1 MGSFNTTCSIS
12 RLPIG
17 IGDEVKL
24 FFIVKNPYN
33 DSINCY
39 TNNSWNIFGLP
50 LDAVYDDYGRYKL
63 IETEQNISIW
73 EVYKRNFEE
82 RILEVSKGERY
93 RECGVSKT
101 NITFDNLQDAI
112 WENHAKLVHTFFD
125 DPEKHLTIQVMAVH
139 KTVYEHMSTSYTYWN
154 GTIDANETTEKV
166 LSHELCESFLTY
178 KDIIESY
185 NEDSLEVDE
194 NGELTKES
202 ENICDLYY
210 RILWMVDFY
219 ETPEMYEK
227 NGISLNCNKSIYHL
241 VKYELNEYITFCSE
255 LIRKYIFECNMQ
267 QLNIQVQPIMT
278 SGQDYHFQTHI
289 QLHEMIVE
297 LSKEKHNEHDNWD
310 E

>member
-63 IETEQNISIW
+63 IE
-73 EVYKRNFEE
+73 
-82 RILEVSKGERY
+82 
-93 RECGVSKT
+93 
-101 NITFDNLQDAI
+101 
-112 WENHAKLVHTFFD
+112 
-125 DPEKHLTIQVMAVH
+125 
-139 KTVYEHMSTSYTYWN
+139 
-154 GTIDANETTEKV
+154 
-166 LSHELCESFLTY
+166 
-178 KDIIESY
+178 
-185 NEDSLEVDE
+185 
-194 NGELTKES
+194 
-202 ENICDLYY
+202 
-210 RILWMVDFY
+210 
-219 ETPEMYEK
+219 
-227 NGISLNCNKSIYHL
+227 
-241 VKYELNEYITFCSE
+241 YITFCSE